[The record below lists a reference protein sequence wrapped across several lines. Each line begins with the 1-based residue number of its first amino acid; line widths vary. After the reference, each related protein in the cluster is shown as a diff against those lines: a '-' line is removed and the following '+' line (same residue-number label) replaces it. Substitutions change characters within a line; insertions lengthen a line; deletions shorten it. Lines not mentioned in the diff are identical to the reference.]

1 MEMQDLDQKYDVIV
15 FGASGFT
22 GSLVAE
28 YLSKKYGSIGSLKW
42 AIAGRDQCKLEA
54 ISKDLSLESCGQ
66 NIDIIR
72 ADSFDVESLNIMAK
86 KAKVICSTVGPYA
99 KYGTNLVEA
108 CIHNN
113 TDYCDITG
121 EVQWIRKI
129 INDYHELAIK
139 RNVRIVN
146 SCAFDSIP
154 SDLGVWFVQN
164 LMLQKYGLRASHV
177 KCRIKRFRGGFSGGT
192 IASMLNIIDEV
203 KTNKNLLRQIADP
216 YALIPKGAPR
226 GLDSWD
232 QTRAIFDKD
241 FDCWTVP
248 FIMASINTRI
258 VRRTNALLDFTYGK
272 DFRYDEAILLSK
284 KIGNISARL
293 RGYIMGSLQP
303 MLAVDILRFL
313 VNPFLP
319 SPGEGPNLEERQ
331 SGFYDFRFL
340 AKHPYNR
347 SNDIIGKVY
356 GDMDPGYGS
365 TSKMLAES
373 AVCLA
378 KDNISLGGGIWT
390 PASLMADKLLK
401 RLELNAGLSFTE
413 VLNKDR

>member
-1 MEMQDLDQKYDVIV
+1 MLD
-15 FGASGFT
+15 
-22 GSLVAE
+22 
-28 YLSKKYGSIGSLKW
+28 
-42 AIAGRDQCKLEA
+42 C
-54 ISKDLSLESCGQ
+54 
-66 NIDIIR
+66 
-72 ADSFDVESLNIMAK
+72 
-86 KAKVICSTVGPYA
+86 
-99 KYGTNLVEA
+99 
-108 CIHNN
+108 
-113 TDYCDITG
+113 
-121 EVQWIRKI
+121 
-129 INDYHELAIK
+129 
-139 RNVRIVN
+139 
-146 SCAFDSIP
+146 
-154 SDLGVWFVQN
+154 
-164 LMLQKYGLRASHV
+164 
-177 KCRIKRFRGGFSGGT
+177 
-192 IASMLNIIDEV
+192 
-203 KTNKNLLRQIADP
+203 
-216 YALIPKGAPR
+216 
-226 GLDSWD
+226 
-232 QTRAIFDKD
+232 
-241 FDCWTVP
+241 
-248 FIMASINTRI
+248 
-258 VRRTNALLDFTYGK
+258 ALLDFTYGK

-284 KIGNISARL
+284 KISNISARL